1 MIGGDDGPIPILT
14 VFSKEVE
21 KCPICRLRLLDGAG
35 ENLEMGLSTDAG
47 IWYTVFG
54 IFLPRKTAEKG
65 KIMGKNAEYIQ
76 RVMGYV
82 EENVPVIQSILA
94 DRKDLCNE
102 FLKNVQGKELDKI
115 LLFGIGSS
123 YNAGLMVKPLLE
135 SALQMDVLVA
145 SPAMYEQLCRSR
157 SFDNALLIA
166 ASQSGK
172 SAATIDVVKELKAKG
187 AFVVGLTGNLE
198 SPLAKESSA
207 AVDIHCG
214 EEKSSV
220 MTKGVLATAMMMAMI
235 GLEYG
240 AASGRVSQK
249 DYDKIMADFNF
260 IASHMQENLS
270 LTKEWCA
277 ANVKD
282 WSQYRSF
289 SLISNID
296 STGTTL
302 EIALKVMESIFLPSD
317 SFEVEEYLHG
327 PHLLLSRKEAA
338 LLQLDSVSM
347 DHEKLSRIHSFL
359 REKNAPSYQITQEGV
374 PGFTKDSLKICSVQ
388 NGLLD
393 FAEFLPVLQVWS
405 ISLWEYFDQHGLDEF
420 EMPGDLSGALATKVK

>member
-1 MIGGDDGPIPILT
+1 MEIVLPT
-14 VFSKEVE
+14 H
-21 KCPICRLRLLDGAG
+21 CR
-35 ENLEMGLSTDAG
+35 

-54 IFLPRKTAEKG
+54 IFCRISGAEKG
-65 KIMGKNAEYIQ
+65 KIMGKKAEYIQ

-82 EENVPVIQSILA
+82 EENVPVTQSILA
-94 DRKDLCNE
+94 DRKAVCAE
-102 FLKNVQGKELDKI
+102 FLKNVQGKEFDKI

-135 SALQMDVLVA
+135 SALQLDVLVA
-145 SPAMYEQLCRSR
+145 SPAMYEQMCRSR
-157 SFDNALLIA
+157 SFDSALLIA

-172 SAATIDVVKELKAKG
+172 SAATIEVVKELKKQG

-240 AASGRVSQK
+240 LASGLLPQK
-249 DYDKIMADFNF
+249 DYEEIMTDFDF
-260 IASHMQENLS
+260 IATYMQKNLD
-270 LTKEWCA
+270 LAKEWCA
-277 ANVKD
+277 ANVED
-282 WSQYRSF
+282 WSYFRSF

-347 DHEKLSRIHSFL
+347 DHEKLSRIHEFL
-359 REKNAPSYQITQEGV
+359 REKNAPSYQITQQGI
-374 PGFTKDSLKICSVQ
+374 PGFVKDRLVIHSVK

-405 ISLWEYFDQHGLDEF
+405 ISLWEYFDQHGLDAF
-420 EMPGDLSGALATKVK
+420 EMPGDLSGALSTKVK

>member
-1 MIGGDDGPIPILT
+1 M
-14 VFSKEVE
+14 EVVL
-21 KCPICRLRLLDGAG
+21 PTRRR
-35 ENLEMGLSTDAG
+35 
-47 IWYTVFG
+47 IWYTVSKVFR
-54 IFLPRKTAEKG
+54 IREQVRKG
-65 KIMGKNAEYIQ
+65 KHMGKNAEYIQ

-82 EENVPVIQSILA
+82 EENVPVTQSILA
-94 DRKDLCNE
+94 DRKVVCAE
-102 FLKNVQGKELDKI
+102 FLKNVQGKEFDKI

-135 SALQMDVLVA
+135 SALQLDVLVA
-145 SPAMYEQLCRSR
+145 SPAMYEQMCRNGQ
-157 SFDNALLIA
+157 SFGNALLIA

-172 SAATIDVVKELKAKG
+172 SAATIDVVKELKEKG
-187 AFVVGLTGNLE
+187 AFVVGLTGNLA
-198 SPLAKESSA
+198 SPLAMESSA

-220 MTKGVLATAMMMAMI
+220 MTKGVLATAMMMAVI

-240 AASGRVSQK
+240 LASGRLSPK
-249 DYDKIMADFNF
+249 DYDKIMADFDF
-260 IASHMQENLS
+260 IATHMQQNLD
-270 LTKEWCA
+270 LAKDWCA
-277 ANVKD
+277 SNVEE
-282 WSQYRSF
+282 WSHFRSF

-302 EIALKVMESIFLPSD
+302 EIALKVMESVFLPSD

-338 LLQLDSVSM
+338 VLQLASVSM

-359 REKNAPSYQITQEGV
+359 QEKNAPSYQITQAGM
-374 PGFTKDSLKICSVQ
+374 PGFTRDSLTIYSAQ

-405 ISLWEYFDQHGLDEF
+405 IRLWEYFDRHGLDAF
-420 EMPGDLSGALATKVK
+420 EMPGDLSGALSTKVK

>member
-1 MIGGDDGPIPILT
+1 
-14 VFSKEVE
+14 
-21 KCPICRLRLLDGAG
+21 
-35 ENLEMGLSTDAG
+35 
-47 IWYTVFG
+47 
-54 IFLPRKTAEKG
+54 
-65 KIMGKNAEYIQ
+65 MGKNVEYIQ
-76 RVMGYV
+76 RVMGYI
-82 EENVPVIQSILA
+82 EENVPVTKSILA
-94 DRKDLCNE
+94 DRKEVCAA
-102 FLKNVQGKELDKI
+102 FLKNVSGKSFDKV

-135 SALQMDVLVA
+135 SALQLDVLVA
-145 SPAMYEQLCRSR
+145 SPAMYEQMCRSR

-172 SAATIDVVKELKAKG
+172 SAATIEVVKELKAKG
-187 AFVVGLTGNLE
+187 AFVVGLTGNLS
-198 SPLAKESSA
+198 SPLAQESSA

-240 AASGRVSQK
+240 LISKRLSEK
-249 DYDKIMADFNF
+249 DYKKLMADFDT
-260 IASHMQENLS
+260 IAQNMQANLD
-270 LTKEWCA
+270 LTKRWCA
-277 ANVKD
+277 ANVED
-282 WSQYRSF
+282 WSKFHSF
-289 SLISNID
+289 SLISNAD

-327 PHLLLSRKEAA
+327 PHLLLSRKDAM

-359 REKNAPSYQITQEGV
+359 REKLAPSYQISQAGE
-374 PGFTKDSLKICSVQ
+374 PGFTKASLTIQSAK

-405 ISLWEYFDQHGLDEF
+405 ISMWEYFDMHGLDAF

>member
-1 MIGGDDGPIPILT
+1 LAAEGGERIN
-14 VFSKEVE
+14 
-21 KCPICRLRLLDGAG
+21 R
-35 ENLEMGLSTDAG
+35 MGN
-47 IWYTVFG
+47 
-54 IFLPRKTAEKG
+54 
-65 KIMGKNAEYIQ
+65 NAEYIK

-82 EENVPVIQSILA
+82 EENVPVTKSILA
-94 DRKDLCNE
+94 DRKNVCAE
-102 FLKNVQGKELDKI
+102 FLKNVEGKQFDKV

-135 SALQMDVLVA
+135 SALQLDVLVA
-145 SPAMYEQLCRSR
+145 SPAMYEQMCRSR
-157 SFDNALLIA
+157 NFDNALLIA

-198 SPLAKESSA
+198 SPLALESSA

-240 AASGRVSQK
+240 LISGRLSECAYNK
-249 DYDKIMADFNF
+249 LMADFDG
-260 IASHMQENLS
+260 IADKMEANIA
-270 LTKEWCA
+270 LTKKWCA
-277 ANVKD
+277 ANVED
-282 WSQYRSF
+282 WFKMNSF

-302 EIALKVMESIFLPSD
+302 EIALKVMESIYLPSD
-317 SFEVEEYLHG
+317 SFEAEEYLHG

-347 DHEKLSRIHSFL
+347 DHAKLSRIHEFL
-359 REKNAPSYQITQEGV
+359 LEKNAPSYQITQEGE
-374 PGFTKDSLKICSVQ
+374 PSFTNSTLVIDSVK

-405 ISLWEYFDQHGLDEF
+405 ISMWQYHDEHGLDAY
-420 EMPGDLSGALATKVK
+420 EMPGNLSGALATKVK

>member
-1 MIGGDDGPIPILT
+1 
-14 VFSKEVE
+14 
-21 KCPICRLRLLDGAG
+21 
-35 ENLEMGLSTDAG
+35 
-47 IWYTVFG
+47 
-54 IFLPRKTAEKG
+54 
-65 KIMGKNAEYIQ
+65 MGKNAEYIQ
-76 RVMGYV
+76 RVMEYV
-82 EENVPVIQSILA
+82 QENVPVTKAILA
-94 DRKDLCNE
+94 DRKEVCGT
-102 FLKNVQGKELDKI
+102 FLKNVQGKRFEKI

-135 SALQMDVLVA
+135 SALQMEVLVA

-157 SFDNALLIA
+157 RFDSALLIA

-172 SAATIDVVKELKAKG
+172 SAATIDVVKELKAQG

-198 SPLAKESSA
+198 SPLALESSA

-220 MTKGVLATAMMMAMI
+220 MTKGVLATAMMMAVI

-240 AASGRVSQK
+240 LASGRMAAG
-249 DYDKIMADFNF
+249 DYEKIMGDLDR
-260 IASHMQENLS
+260 IAGQMQKNLD
-270 LTKEWCA
+270 LAKEWCA
-277 ANVKD
+277 ANLAD
-282 WSQYRSF
+282 WSEYRSF
-289 SLISNID
+289 SLISNVD
-296 STGTTL
+296 STGVTL

-338 LLQLDSVSM
+338 LLQLDSVSV
-347 DHEKLSRIHSFL
+347 DHEKLSRIHGFL
-359 REKNAPSYQITQEGV
+359 REKNAPSYQITQEGEA
-374 PGFTKDSLKICSVQ
+374 GFTKDSLHIHSVK

-405 ISLWEYFDQHGLDEF
+405 ISLWEYFDRLDLDECQ
-420 EMPGDLSGALATKVK
+420 MPGDLSGALSTKVK